1 MPAAGSLARMTVM
14 VTGASGPLGHA
25 LIPRLAARDEVRAAV
40 RRPDAAEPLRAMGA
54 KVTVGRLDDADAL
67 AEVLRR
73 VFTVI
78 HLVGGA
84 HQPDDDEVL
93 AANHGSVVTALA
105 AARQAEVRRFIL
117 VSVPGASP
125 DARDPYLRAKG
136 LAEEAVVHSG
146 LEHAVI
152 RSTHLY
158 GLGGLWFTAVVQAAL
173 ADTPLVPGD
182 PEAVL
187 APAFVD
193 DLAEVIVAAD
203 DRQEDPAGT
212 WALEGPDAVT
222 ARQLARL
229 LAGNGA
235 LDPVGIEDVGLPA
248 VLERLL
254 GAPIS
259 APAARIFSI
268 PGRADAT
275 DAAAGFGVH
284 RTPLV
289 DGLRITAERAAGA
302 SVADY
307 G

>member
-1 MPAAGSLARMTVM
+1 MTVM
-14 VTGASGPLGHA
+14 VTGASGPVGHA
-25 LIPRLAARDEVRAAV
+25 LIPRLLERDEVRAAV
-40 RRPDAAEPLRAMGA
+40 RRPEAAEPLRAMGA
-54 KVTVGRLDDADAL
+54 KVTIGRLDDADAL

-73 VFTVI
+73 VFTVV

-84 HQPDDDEVL
+84 HRSDDDDVL

-105 AARQAEVRRFIL
+105 AARAADVRRFIL

-173 ADTPLVPGD
+173 ADPPLVPGD
-182 PEAVL
+182 PDAMV
-187 APAFVD
+187 APVFVD

-203 DRQEDPAGT
+203 DRREDPAGT

-222 ARQLARL
+222 ARELARL
-229 LAGNGA
+229 LAGNPA
-235 LDPVGIEDVGLPA
+235 ADPVGIGSAGLPA
-248 VLERLL
+248 TLERLL
-254 GAPIS
+254 GVPITP
-259 APAARIFSI
+259 PAARIFSI
-268 PGRADAT
+268 PGRADAR
-275 DAAAGFGVH
+275 DAAAAFGVR
-284 RTPLV
+284 RTSLV
-289 DGLRITAERAAGA
+289 EGLRITAERAAGA
-302 SVADY
+302 STADY

>member
-1 MPAAGSLARMTVM
+1 MTVM

-25 LIPRLAARDEVRAAV
+25 LIPRLAAHDEVRAAV
-40 RRPDAAEPLRAMGA
+40 RRPETAEPLRAMGA

-73 VFTVI
+73 VFTLI

-84 HQPDDDEVL
+84 HQPDDDAVM

-105 AARQAEVRRFIL
+105 AARAAEVRRFIL
-117 VSVPGASP
+117 VSAPGASP
-125 DARDPYLRAKG
+125 DADDPYLRAKG

-158 GLGGLWFTAVVQAAL
+158 GLGGFWFTAVVQAAL
-173 ADTPLVPGD
+173 ADPPIVLGD
-182 PEAVL
+182 PDAVL
-187 APAFVD
+187 APVFVD
-193 DLAEVIVAAD
+193 DLADVIVAAD
-203 DRQEDPAGT
+203 DRPDDPSGT

-222 ARQLARL
+222 ARTLAHL
-229 LAGNGA
+229 LAGNGGDDSVESHA
-235 LDPVGIEDVGLPA
+235 DGLPA

-254 GAPIS
+254 VVPIS
-259 APAARIFSI
+259 APAARIFSV
-268 PGRADAT
+268 PGRADGP
-275 DAAAGFGVH
+275 DAAEAFGVR
-284 RTPLV
+284 RTPIV
-289 DGLRITAERAAGA
+289 EGLRVTAERAAGA
-302 SVADY
+302 SAADY